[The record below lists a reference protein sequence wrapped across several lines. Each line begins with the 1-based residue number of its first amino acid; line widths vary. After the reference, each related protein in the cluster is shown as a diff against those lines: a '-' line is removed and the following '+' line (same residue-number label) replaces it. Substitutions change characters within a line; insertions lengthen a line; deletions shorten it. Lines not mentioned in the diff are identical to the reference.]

1 MEFIE
6 EQIRKNIANRVA
18 IEKAMGKEFTESDCL
33 DLLEKAGKAAQM
45 GEVRTWGGKEYIKTP
60 KGWRPKPKGYKEGE
74 KKQEV
79 TEAGNPVG
87 KPESVTPK
95 KVTDQLKVGD
105 RVMYRGKLMEL
116 TRISKDGRFQNGIEM
131 KFVNK
136 GDSTPTGGKTLQGNM
151 MYAKPVKEKGSETS
165 SSQKKEIGVES
176 KLKEL
181 AKLKE
186 ERTSFETE
194 MERAFDENDKNKYN
208 EALSNYKAH
217 GTKINNL
224 MEVIS
229 KYMNENYRSWMWDNE
244 GGITVESKK

>member
-1 MEFIE
+1 M
-6 EQIRKNIANRVA
+6 
-18 IEKAMGKEFTESDCL
+18 
-33 DLLEKAGKAAQM
+33 
-45 GEVRTWGGKEYIKTP
+45 
-60 KGWRPKPKGYKEGE
+60 
-74 KKQEV
+74 
-79 TEAGNPVG
+79 
-87 KPESVTPK
+87 
-95 KVTDQLKVGD
+95 
-105 RVMYRGKLMEL
+105 
-116 TRISKDGRFQNGIEM
+116 
-131 KFVNK
+131 
-136 GDSTPTGGKTLQGNM
+136 
-151 MYAKPVKEKGSETS
+151 
-165 SSQKKEIGVES
+165 ES